1 QSTVRRVRGC
11 SPGRLGNLWQSA
23 IPQPTAGSEYSV
35 CDDIARSRI
44 GRPERLRYSTMTCQE
59 LAGRIQELQ
68 SDASPRD
75 VARLCLLLA
84 NFVGNIDELTNEPLL
99 CQAWREMG
107 IRLQAATDQHAA
119 MTEEL
124 EEIANCDPRD
134 FTAE

>member
-1 QSTVRRVRGC
+1 
-11 SPGRLGNLWQSA
+11 
-23 IPQPTAGSEYSV
+23 
-35 CDDIARSRI
+35 
-44 GRPERLRYSTMTCQE
+44 MTCQE

-68 SDASPRD
+68 ADASPRD

-84 NFVGNIDELTNEPLL
+84 NFVGDIDTLGSEQSL

-124 EEIANCDPRD
+124 EVIANCDPRD
-134 FTAE
+134 FTAEQVWVLIRAIKVQSQVLQLYVGQLGADGGNSRGERRPAEGA